1 MKRAVIMFM
10 TISASLLMGG
20 CGHHWDDGERYGR
33 DRGYDHGRGYDR
45 GYDGDRGHYRNY
57 DRRDNDQRY
66 ERNHER
72 DRDDRDD

>member
-10 TISASLLMGG
+10 AISGSLLLGG
-20 CGHHWDDGERYGR
+20 CGPHWDDGERYGR

-45 GYDGDRGHYRNY
+45 GYDDDRGHYRRY
-57 DRRDNDQRY
+57 DRRDNDRGY
-66 ERNHER
+66 ERNR